1 MAQTPE
7 PQENIEIPVDAVMSE
22 YGKIIASLTSQ
33 LAIERARNV
42 LLQEA
47 VK

>member
-7 PQENIEIPVDAVMSE
+7 PQDNVEIPVEAVIAE

-33 LAIERARNV
+33 LAIERARNA